1 MLMRLISGNVRYRF
15 RSDDFDVNIVIEGEA
30 NWVQKHVE
38 ELGLTGVGWTM
49 PIGTEVKATNL
60 SSVSQKRKEAGI
72 NIEMADETMD
82 ERPLDMGP
90 TPDPSRIPTV
100 RRPIGELNLQEK
112 LNQAGLEPAGRPDA
126 IELMEILDDMD
137 PPTPVQGAT
146 SVDPMAE
153 AWLRELLQLV
163 VRDHGASGLSTED
176 IEEIASKKLG
186 NREGTALEVWL
197 ESLFSAGKLVKI
209 HGGDAIGWGPSPK
222 WLAGRF

>member
-209 HGGDAIGWGPSPK
+209 HGGDAVGWGPSPK

>member
-1 MLMRLISGNVRYRF
+1 MRLISGNVRYRF

-209 HGGDAIGWGPSPK
+209 HGGGAIGWGPSPK

>member
-1 MLMRLISGNVRYRF
+1 MRLISGNVRYRF

-90 TPDPSRIPTV
+90 APDPSRIPTV

-209 HGGDAIGWGPSPK
+209 HGGDAVGWGPSPK
-222 WLAGRF
+222 WLDGLF

>member
-1 MLMRLISGNVRYRF
+1 MRLISGNVRYRF

>member
-1 MLMRLISGNVRYRF
+1 MRLISGNVRYRF

-209 HGGDAIGWGPSPK
+209 HGGDAVGWGPSPK

>member
-1 MLMRLISGNVRYRF
+1 MRLISGNVRYRF

-137 PPTPVQGAT
+137 PPTPVQGTT

-209 HGGDAIGWGPSPK
+209 HGGDAVGWGPSPK

>member
-38 ELGLTGVGWTM
+38 ELGLTGVGWIM

-60 SSVSQKRKEAGI
+60 SSVSQKRKEAGM
-72 NIEMADETMD
+72 NIEIADETMD

-209 HGGDAIGWGPSPK
+209 HGGDAVGWGPSPK

>member
-60 SSVSQKRKEAGI
+60 SSVSQKRKEAGM
-72 NIEMADETMD
+72 NIEIADETMD

-209 HGGDAIGWGPSPK
+209 HGGDAVGWGPSPK

>member
-1 MLMRLISGNVRYRF
+1 MRLISGNVRYRF

-137 PPTPVQGAT
+137 PPSPVQGAT

-209 HGGDAIGWGPSPK
+209 HGGDAVGWGPSPK

>member
-1 MLMRLISGNVRYRF
+1 MRLISGNVRYRF

-176 IEEIASKKLG
+176 VEEIASKKLG

-209 HGGDAIGWGPSPK
+209 HGGDAVGWGPSPK

>member
-60 SSVSQKRKEAGI
+60 SSVSQKRKDEGI
-72 NIEMADETMD
+72 NIEMTDEALD
-82 ERPLDMGP
+82 DRPLDMGP

-112 LNQAGLEPAGRPDA
+112 LSQAGLEPAGRPDA

-209 HGGDAIGWGPSPK
+209 HGGDAVGWGPSPK

>member
-1 MLMRLISGNVRYRF
+1 MRLISGNVRYRF

-72 NIEMADETMD
+72 NIEMVDETMD

-137 PPTPVQGAT
+137 PPTPVQGTT

-209 HGGDAIGWGPSPK
+209 HGGDAVGWGPSPK

>member
-1 MLMRLISGNVRYRF
+1 MRLISGNVRYRF

-82 ERPLDMGP
+82 ERPVDMGP

-209 HGGDAIGWGPSPK
+209 HGGDAVGWGPSPK